1 MAKLAI
7 LVHSTEDWL
16 SSFCLEVFLGC
27 ILEFRINVLLTEFR
41 LMALLPADFS
51 YALVL
56 EPTNKRASL
65 SADRLRKVF
74 M

>member
-1 MAKLAI
+1 M
-7 LVHSTEDWL
+7 VS
-16 SSFCLEVFLGC
+16 
-27 ILEFRINVLLTEFR
+27 LTDVIGLR
-41 LMALLPADFS
+41 GTLADFQ

-56 EPTNKRASL
+56 EPTNKRASV